1 MIAAL
6 RGVLSHKSTQH
17 IIVDVNGIG
26 YHVAVPLST
35 FYLLPDVG
43 TTVSLAIHTHV
54 REDTISL
61 FGFHSG
67 DEKAIFQRM
76 ITVSGI
82 GPRLALN
89 ILSGIAPDEL
99 IEAIM
104 TENMS
109 RLVTIPG
116 VGRKMAERLIFELKE
131 KLASAGMDPLRERSG
146 YDAMTDDALSALVN
160 LGYKESLAKK
170 AIDRVSKECKYQA
183 SLELI
188 ITESLKLL
196 SK

>member
-6 RGVLSHKSTQH
+6 RGVLSYKSTRH
-17 IIVDVNGIG
+17 VIVDVQGIG
-26 YHVAVPLST
+26 YHVFVPLST
-35 FYLLPDVG
+35 FYLLPEVG

-54 REDTISL
+54 REDSISL
-61 FGFHSG
+61 FGFHSA

-89 ILSGIAPDEL
+89 ILSGITPDEL
-99 IEAIM
+99 TGAIM
-104 TENMS
+104 AEDMG

-116 VGRKMAERLIFELKE
+116 IGRKMAERLIFELRE
-131 KLASAGMDPLRERSG
+131 KLVASGIDTERHRSEEESL
-146 YDAMTDDALSALVN
+146 MEDALSALMN
-160 LGYKESLAKK
+160 LGYKESIAKK
-170 AIDRVSKECKYQA
+170 AIDRASKECKDQV
-183 SLELI
+183 SLEVIL
-188 ITESLKLL
+188 TESLKVL

>member
-17 IIVDVNGIG
+17 VIVDVNGIG
-26 YHVAVPLST
+26 YHVAVPLGT
-35 FYLLPDVG
+35 FYMLPDVG
-43 TTVSLAIHTHV
+43 ATVSLAIHTHV
-54 REDTISL
+54 REDAISL
-61 FGFHSG
+61 FGFLSAE
-67 DEKAIFQRM
+67 EKAIFQRM
-76 ITVSGI
+76 IAVSGI

-99 IEAIM
+99 TGAIM
-104 TENMS
+104 AEDMG

-131 KLASAGMDPLRERSG
+131 KLMSAGMDSMRHRSEE
-146 YDAMTDDALSALVN
+146 DALMDDALSALVN
-160 LGYKESLAKK
+160 LGYKEGVAKK
-170 AIDRVSKECKYQA
+170 AIDRASKECKDHL
-183 SLELI
+183 SLEVI
-188 ITESLKLL
+188 ITESLKVL